1 MADKTDDLILSISS
15 DTAPLKRALRILGAE
30 VDRFSK
36 DSIAKFE
43 KAGAGIDKSMTTAMQ
58 QRIDQMVG
66 IGTKASKEWNGA
78 LSQQGAELDKLRTK
92 YSPIYAAIKQYQA
105 SVVSIQQANRL
116 GAISADEMAAAIQR
130 ERRATLDSISA
141 IKQRNNAVASG
152 RNSGG
157 PSRFNTANIAAQFQ
171 DIAVTS
177 AMGMSP
183 IQIALQQGTQLSAVF
198 NEMGKGKAV
207 IQGIGEAFTSI
218 ISPVSLVTIG
228 VIAAGTAIAQYIA
241 SSGDVKTV
249 DDIIKQHEEHIKR
262 LGPAYEQAI
271 KEQQKYVTESPAV
284 VGISLKDDQRQALET
299 QAKEAAAAVRS
310 IFLASMSP
318 TDSTQVSNAFKPAE
332 QAMAAFFASVR
343 DGSPKVASFR
353 EEIGR
358 LSETGQLTQN
368 AAAKLLKFTDAAFD
382 AESRLGNVSG
392 EVDKY
397 AAAFGA
403 LQDAINRVSS
413 DKAREEAQKLYEKFT
428 DGTASVDD
436 LRKALGDLSANA
448 PDLQGAIS
456 EILRLAGAAANA
468 KAEIDSIWQGAS
480 GKGDRTVGLDPKAFS
495 DRFGG
500 NQDAADQLKR
510 QRDELEKKPK
520 KTDAERQA
528 QRDANAYRDL
538 VKSAQDRI
546 DQLKLEEQLVGKT
559 GVAAETMRM
568 KLELL
573 QKAQDKGRSVSEAQR
588 AEIDKLAT
596 AYGKAAEKVSAMQ
609 MVEEL
614 QFERAQMFRSPT
626 EQKVYGSLRSAGIN
640 PDSEYGQ
647 AIGNQIRLNEQL
659 AIGRERALDF
669 AQGLANDIMNSADAV
684 DILRNSVSRLAQM
697 LIEMGTNS
705 AINGFFANFG
715 GGLGGGSF
723 TPTTTLG
730 NFLKGIPGFAG
741 GTDSAP
747 PGFAWVGEK
756 GPELVRFGGGEQVV
770 PNDIL
775 RSMANRSVSGP
786 RVPNVPSAANSAS
799 QTGVHVTLGWSSDS
813 DGNIAPIIK
822 SVAQREV
829 KTGLTAFDKTGAMRT
844 ARDLRQV
851 NSRGLAR

>member
-15 DTAPLKRALRILGAE
+15 DTSPLKRALRILGQE
-30 VDRFSK
+30 IDSFSK
-36 DSIAKFE
+36 DAIAKFD

-66 IGTKASKEWNGA
+66 IGTKASKEWSGA
-78 LSQQGAELDKLRTK
+78 LSQQGAELEKLRTK
-92 YSPIYAAIKQYQA
+92 YNPIYAAIKQYQA

-116 GAISADEMAAAIQR
+116 GAISADEMTSAIQR
-130 ERRATLDSISA
+130 ERRAALDSISA

-198 NEMGKGKAV
+198 NEMGKGRDV
-207 IQGIGEAFTSI
+207 IKGIGAAFASI
-218 ISPVSLVTIG
+218 VSPVSLVTIG
-228 VIAAGTAIAQYIA
+228 VIAAGAALFQYISSGKKTKDLTELFQQHAESLSLVRQRYGELADGLLDFRPEGVATQIKVLRDELSEFYKAAGTEANRVASHGAGLLTDLAPSFKGFPETARQMRNAFADLNASIRQGKPDLLSFRDTMSKIANDTSVPKSVRDQAAAIAELDPA
-241 SSGDVKTV
+241 AVKAARAIPGV
-249 DDIIKQHEEHIKR
+249 QNAIR
-262 LGPAYEQAI
+262 MLG
-271 KEQQKYVTESPAV
+271 
-284 VGISLKDDQRQALET
+284 
-299 QAKEAAAAVRS
+299 EAAAGEIQRVREFTAAMKELS
-310 IFLASMSP
+310 GVGVPQLDERGIAEQQYKLASNRAPDRESK
-318 TDSTQVSNAFKPAE
+318 DDAYRAY
-332 QAMAAFFASVR
+332 QAALER
-343 DGSPKVASFR
+343 IYDQ
-353 EEIGR
+353 ER
-358 LSETGQLTQN
+358 LSRIPTPGEKPN
-368 AAAKLLKFTDAAFD
+368 F
-382 AESRLGNVSG
+382 ES
-392 EVDKY
+392 
-397 AAAFGA
+397 
-403 LQDAINRVSS
+403 I
-413 DKAREEAQKLYEKFT
+413 
-428 DGTASVDD
+428 
-436 LRKALGDLSANA
+436 A
-448 PDLQGAIS
+448 PT
-456 EILRLAGAAANA
+456 
-468 KAEIDSIWQGAS
+468 K
-480 GKGDRTVGLDPKAFS
+480 T
-495 DRFGG
+495 
-500 NQDAADQLKR
+500 
-510 QRDELEKKPK
+510 K